1 MSTNTAL
8 DQIKARVEGHSATP
22 WQVKPYLYGSD
33 ERVRVTSPDDG
44 PDFNTAEDVLPAD
57 AELIAAAPKL
67 LAALEAVQ
75 ALPEYD
81 TWEHHAI
88 GMGEVFGAGY
98 AHALEVVRDVIEEA
112 LREEK

>member
-22 WQVKPYLYGSD
+22 WQVEPYLHSMYD
-33 ERVRVTSPDDG
+33 RVRVTSPDDG

-67 LAALEAVQ
+67 LAALEAVEAEAA
-75 ALPEYD
+75 ALDALADEV
-81 TWEHHAI
+81 
-88 GMGEVFGAGY
+88 MGDELPTGLRLAARGIRK
-98 AHALEVVRDVIEEA
+98 AIEEA
-112 LREEK
+112 LR